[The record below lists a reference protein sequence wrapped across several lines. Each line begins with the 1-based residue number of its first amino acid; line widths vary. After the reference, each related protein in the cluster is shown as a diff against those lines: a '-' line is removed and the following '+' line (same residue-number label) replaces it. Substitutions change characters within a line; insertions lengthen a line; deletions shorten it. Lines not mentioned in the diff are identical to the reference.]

1 MERDWN
7 MADNSNSGGEPS
19 PHATVNVQP
28 ERGGGGGG
36 FIAFLI
42 GGLVVVV
49 AIIAV
54 VLLSGS
60 NPVTDA
66 ADTRIDVDVNLP
78 RTEAPRLPKVEPP
91 TLPTP
96 GPAPSN

>member
-1 MERDWN
+1 MTDH
-7 MADNSNSGGEPS
+7 SNRGGEPS
-19 PHATVNVQP
+19 SHTTVNVQP

-36 FIAFLI
+36 FIALLI

-54 VLLSGS
+54 VLLSGN
-60 NPVTDA
+60 NPAKDA

-78 RTEAPRLPKVEPP
+78 PMDAPRLPEVEPP